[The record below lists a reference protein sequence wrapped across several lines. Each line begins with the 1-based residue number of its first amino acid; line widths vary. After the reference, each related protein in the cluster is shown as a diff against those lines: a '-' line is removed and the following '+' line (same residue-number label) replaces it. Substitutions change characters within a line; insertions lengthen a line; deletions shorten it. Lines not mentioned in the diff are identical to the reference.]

1 MLQYGCKDLGL
12 CWKIKI
18 INKNNN
24 NSKNKKIISSS
35 QLCSQSIP
43 CTKIHTY
50 VREHQQKTFVM
61 LSRFWLGEEDGG
73 GGGWRGGVSECVKKG
88 EIYDDFFR

>member
-24 NSKNKKIISSS
+24 NNKNKKIISSS

-43 CTKIHTY
+43 CTKIHAY

-61 LSRFWLGEEDGG
+61 LSRF
-73 GGGWRGGVSECVKKG
+73 WRGGVSECVKKG